1 MYCRRFSLMLFSVH
15 LFPWCFLTVFM
26 FPFKGVKFYKKFPLV
41 LLLQQISSQLIYDIS
56 YLPVYVGYLDMSK
69 SGWSPKIFFF
79 LELSPFYFNSSV
91 IWSLF
96 YHELASLF
104 HPVNLPSYFTL
115 WLTLL
120 LLLTAFEGWTGSEP
134 CRWRIHQAP
143 AGAPNPQC
151 HLWTGTG

>member
-1 MYCRRFSLMLFSVH
+1 M
-15 LFPWCFLTVFM
+15 FLTVFM

-41 LLLQQISSQLIYDIS
+41 LLLQQISSQLIFAIS
-56 YLPVYVGYLDMSK
+56 YLPVYGVYQDMSK
-69 SGWSPKIFFF
+69 SGWSHSNYFF
-79 LELSPFYFNSSV
+79 LKLNPFYLESSV
-91 IWSLF
+91 IWSWSYF
-96 YHELASLF
+96 EPTSLF